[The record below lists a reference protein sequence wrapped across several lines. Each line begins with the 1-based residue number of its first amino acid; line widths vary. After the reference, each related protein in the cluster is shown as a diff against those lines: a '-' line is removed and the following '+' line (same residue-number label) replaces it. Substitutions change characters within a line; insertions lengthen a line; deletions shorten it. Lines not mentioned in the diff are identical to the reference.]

1 MICAYSIRKTN
12 TMLNLKQLAKDRWLT
27 QHQVADILGIA
38 QSKVSELMN
47 RPERIRPEIIEKL
60 TEYFGKDVI
69 DAYTTPDKPFE
80 GLTAQ
85 AEVTILSPD
94 TVEEMRQEIKEEI
107 KEEVLKTT
115 VVITPDVLSDPDIDI
130 KAEYKEGNL
139 EEYKKPIQDL
149 LPDNHMTVYTYCDD
163 MEPEICSG
171 EPVLCQLLP
180 TGIEILPGRM
190 YFIDLPSG
198 GIIRYIVKD
207 DNGTLHLKARN
218 KEYGDIVVDRKK
230 VQSLSLVK
238 LILHTPRAMSEADRS
253 ATELLENRDRQFDRL
268 LDQVERAGERE
279 RMLIEHIINPT
290 KK

>member
-1 MICAYSIRKTN
+1 MID
-12 TMLNLKQLAKDRWLT
+12 LKRLMFDKSLSQRELARIIGTAQSEISHFANGRRDLKGQYLQSLIAHFGQETIDEYTIPDRP
-27 QHQVADILGIA
+27 VLGI
-38 QSKVSELMN
+38 
-47 RPERIRPEIIEKL
+47 P
-60 TEYFGKDVI
+60 TD
-69 DAYTTPDKPFE
+69 
-80 GLTAQ
+80 

-94 TVEEMRQEIKEEI
+94 TVEEMRQEIE
-107 KEEVLKTT
+107 EEVLKTT
-115 VVITPDVLSDPDIDI
+115 VVITPDILSDPDIDI

-180 TGIEILPGRM
+180 AGIAILPGRM

-253 ATELLENRDRQFDRL
+253 AIELLENRDRQFDRL
-268 LDQVERAGERE
+268 LSEIAKSSDRE
-279 RMLIEHIINPT
+279 EKLIDFIT

>member
-1 MICAYSIRKTN
+1 MIDI
-12 TMLNLKQLAKDRWLT
+12 KQLAFDKSLSQRKMAEIMNTT
-27 QHQVADILGIA
+27 Q
-38 QSKVSELMN
+38 SEVSQMCNGNRKMLMKH
-47 RPERIRPEIIEKL
+47 IEGL
-60 TEYFGKDVI
+60 IDYFGQETINK
-69 DAYTTPDKPFE
+69 YTIPDKPFE
-80 GLTAQ
+80 GIKQTADI
-85 AEVTILSPD
+85 TILTPEA
-94 TVEEMRQEIKEEI
+94 VEEIKEEV

-115 VVITPDVLSDPDIDI
+115 VVITPDVLSDPEIDI

-163 MEPEICSG
+163 MEPEIRSG

-180 TGIEILPGRM
+180 AGIAILPGRM

-198 GIIRYIVKD
+198 GIIRYIAKD

-268 LDQVERAGERE
+268 LDQVDRAGERE
-279 RMLIEHIINPT
+279 RMLIDYIT
-290 KK
+290 KDK

>member
-1 MICAYSIRKTN
+1 MID
-12 TMLNLKQLAKDRWLT
+12 LKRLMFDKSLSQRELAQIIGT
-27 QHQVADILGIA
+27 A
-38 QSKVSELMN
+38 QS
-47 RPERIRPEIIEKL
+47 EISHFANGRRDLKGQYLQSLIAH
-60 TEYFGKDVI
+60 FGQETI
-69 DAYTTPDKPFE
+69 DEYTTPDKPVL
-80 GLTAQ
+80 GIPTD

-94 TVEEMRQEIKEEI
+94 TVEEIRQEIKEEV

-115 VVITPDVLSDPDIDI
+115 VVIPPDVLSDPDIDI

-163 MEPEICSG
+163 MEPEIRSG

-180 TGIEILPGRM
+180 AGIAILPGRM

-198 GIIRYIVKD
+198 GIIRYIAKD

-218 KEYGDIVVDRKK
+218 KEYGDIVVERKE

-268 LDQVERAGERE
+268 LDQVDRAGERE
-279 RMLIEHIINPT
+279 RMLIEHIL
-290 KK
+290 KSKE

>member
-1 MICAYSIRKTN
+1 MVD
-12 TMLNLKQLAKDRWLT
+12 LKRLMFDKSLSQRDLAQIIGT
-27 QHQVADILGIA
+27 A
-38 QSKVSELMN
+38 QS
-47 RPERIRPEIIEKL
+47 EISHFANGRRDLKGQYLQSLIAH
-60 TEYFGKDVI
+60 FGQETI

-80 GLTAQ
+80 AFTKDAT
-85 AEVTILSPD
+85 VTILTPEA
-94 TVEEMRQEIKEEI
+94 VEEIKEEV

-149 LPDNHMTVYTYCDD
+149 LPENHITVYTHCDD
-163 MEPEICSG
+163 MEPEIRSG
-171 EPVLCQLLP
+171 EPVLAQLLP
-180 TGIEILPGRM
+180 AGIAIIPGRM
-190 YFIDLPSG
+190 YFVDLPSG
-198 GIIRYIVKD
+198 GIIRYIEKEVD
-207 DNGTLHLKARN
+207 GVLYLKARN
-218 KEYGDIVVDRKK
+218 KGYGDIIVHRDD

-238 LILHTPRAMSEADRS
+238 LVLRTPRTMSEADRS

-279 RMLIEHIINPT
+279 RMLIEHILG